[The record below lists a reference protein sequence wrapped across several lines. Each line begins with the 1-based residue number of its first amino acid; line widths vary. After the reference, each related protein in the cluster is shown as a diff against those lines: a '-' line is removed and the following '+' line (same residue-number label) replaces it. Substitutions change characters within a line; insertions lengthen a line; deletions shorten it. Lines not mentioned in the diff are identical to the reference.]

1 MVERRAFLP
10 ALGAS
15 AVAGASIGDDPA
27 VAAPVG
33 AEPGSFVLGGK
44 RIRFVDLTHKLT
56 SDFNF
61 SQTSPRIAM
70 DPIVGSSFAAGMNLN
85 RVLLV
90 EHTGTHIDVPRHFA
104 KDGRSLGEVP
114 LSDLIVPLVVIDL
127 RARAAADPDTALIPD
142 DILSWERQHGRLP
155 THCCVAINSGWDP
168 FTRAGSGNGAPTA
181 NLRGSPGFTLEAV
194 KMLVSSRDVKGI
206 AVDALT
212 LDRGTNAP
220 AYPVHQFW
228 LRSGRWGIEGLT
240 NLDAVPPSGAMLI
253 VGAAP
258 IKDATGFPIRA
269 MALF

>member
-1 MVERRAFLP
+1 
-10 ALGAS
+10 
-15 AVAGASIGDDPA
+15 
-27 VAAPVG
+27 
-33 AEPGSFVLGGK
+33 
-44 RIRFVDLTHKLT
+44 
-56 SDFNF
+56 
-61 SQTSPRIAM
+61 
-70 DPIVGSSFAAGMNLN
+70 
-85 RVLLV
+85 VLLV

-127 RARAAADPDTALIPD
+127 RARAGVDPDTALTPD
-142 DILSWERQHGRLP
+142 DILLWERRHGQLP
-155 THCCVAINSGWDP
+155 QGCCVAINSGWDP
-168 FTRAGSGNGAPTA
+168 LARVGSAPAA
-181 NLRGSPGFTLEAV
+181 NLRGSPGFTLEAA
-194 KMLVSSRDVKGI
+194 KMLASARDVKGI

-240 NLDAVPPSGAMLI
+240 NLDAVPPTGAMLI